1 MPGLDDEVI
10 GRVITNLAQVATDV
24 GTRDAEVDA
33 LVGQL
38 RRLWKGFDGG
48 AEARQALEEFFA
60 GVRAR
65 AVVHQ

>member
-1 MPGLDDEVI
+1 MSRAIL
-10 GRVITNLAQVATDV
+10 LVACY
-24 GTRDAEVDA
+24 E

-65 AVVHQ
+65 AV